1 MKLSASLILFA
12 CAVTFGPANAETS
25 TVSVHEIIEKVEQA
39 YGGDALLKAKSLTI
53 IDHNK
58 SPWAGQSENPTQLEI
73 WRVNEEL
80 TIDFQN
86 KRKTMVSWRVSR
98 SGKDLDRFVFD
109 GERGR
114 VYDILNNKYT
124 DDDWYNYENI
134 GASVVRGSDTMIAKS
149 LSTVE
154 KTAVYEGE
162 AFYRGDLHHM
172 LKVKLGKAPAYTL
185 FIHQRSGLIRK
196 MERQHPSAGLISYI
210 FSNHQSSD
218 GIAYAQDMNYFVG
231 GKIRGMSV
239 ERGIKLNTPVESLFS
254 QPPGFES
261 WGEVLD
267 TSKHTVRKVADG
279 VYHAGQGRSFTM
291 FVDVGNYFIAS
302 GGERGLRKN
311 LAAVNKFAG
320 HDKPLKFFIASHHH
334 SEHIRILTEVIEL
347 GASIVTV
354 EAHLKTIK
362 QSIDSA
368 VTDERFI
375 LVNNRMSLGDGKL
388 EVIDIAT
395 AHSEHYLLVYM
406 PKDNLAFTEDLIE
419 TQLKLGL
426 PRVHHDF

>member
-1 MKLSASLILFA
+1 MLSLY
-12 CAVTFGPANAETS
+12 V
-25 TVSVHEIIEKVEQA
+25 
-39 YGGDALLKAKSLTI
+39 
-53 IDHNK
+53 
-58 SPWAGQSENPTQLEI
+58 SENGQCGQIFNP
-73 WRVNEEL
+73 
-80 TIDFQN
+80 
-86 KRKTMVSWRVSR
+86 
-98 SGKDLDRFVFD
+98 
-109 GERGR
+109 
-114 VYDILNNKYT
+114 
-124 DDDWYNYENI
+124 I
-134 GASVVRGSDTMIAKS
+134 GI
-149 LSTVE
+149 
-154 KTAVYEGE
+154 
-162 AFYRGDLHHM
+162 
-172 LKVKLGKAPAYTL
+172 
-185 FIHQRSGLIRK
+185 
-196 MERQHPSAGLISYI
+196 
-210 FSNHQSSD
+210 
-218 GIAYAQDMNYFVG
+218 
-231 GKIRGMSV
+231 
-239 ERGIKLNTPVESLFS
+239 
-254 QPPGFES
+254 
-261 WGEVLD
+261 
-267 TSKHTVRKVADG
+267 RKVADG

-426 PRVHHDF
+426 PRVHHDMVTFRQKVESLNLGVEKFLDGHSLRMLTMQELREATDRFTPVSCPTGYRICEKG